1 MIRGV
6 ESTLPPFKIHDTD
19 NVAVALEA
27 ISKGETIFLGSFS
40 LIAQES
46 IDKGHKIAL
55 TNIKTGKNVIKY
67 GFPIGHAITDIKAG
81 EWIHTHNIK
90 TNLGEIL
97 DYEYHPEGR
106 SKPVAV
112 TGETFE
118 GFRRANGRVGVRNEI
133 WIIPTVSCVNR
144 NIQLMAKYAMEKFK
158 QTPNIDGIYEFT
170 HPYGCSQLGE
180 DQLTTQRILADLVN
194 HPNAGG
200 ILVVGLGCEN
210 NNIAEFTKVLGKYDT
225 DRVKFMVAQEVE
237 DEIETGLELIGK
249 LVRYASQF
257 KRVACPVSELVVGLK
272 CGGSDGFSG
281 ITGNPL
287 VGAFSDKLIIHGGS
301 TVLTEVPEMFGA
313 ETILMNRAI
322 NEKVFNKTVNL
333 INDFKQ
339 YYVAYDQPIYENPSP
354 GNKKGGISTLE
365 EKSLGCTQKGGI
377 SEVVD
382 VIGYGDTVKNKGLN
396 LLSSPGNDMVSTT
409 ALAAAGCHIVLF
421 TTGRGTPLGTAV
433 PTIKVATNNDIFKK
447 KANWMDFDAGQLL
460 AGQSMDV
467 VAEDFFE
474 YVIKVASG
482 KLSKSEVMGFRE
494 IAIFKNG
501 VTL

>member
-1 MIRGV
+1 M
-6 ESTLPPFKIHDTD
+6 PPLRIHDKD
-19 NVAVALEA
+19 NVAVAIET
-27 ISKGETIFLGSFS
+27 ISKGENLLLGPFS
-40 LIAQES
+40 LIAQEN

-55 TNIKTGKNVIKY
+55 TNIKIGEHVIKY
-67 GFPIGHAITDIKAG
+67 GFSIGHATVPIKAG
-81 EWIHTHNIK
+81 EWIHAHNIK

-97 DYEYHPEGR
+97 DYEYHPEGC
-106 SKPVAV
+106 SKPLAV
-112 TGETFE
+112 TGKTFA
-118 GFRRANGRVGVRNEI
+118 GFRRPNGQVGVRNEI

-144 NIQLMAKYAMEKFK
+144 NIQLMANYAMEKLK
-158 QTPNIDGIYEFT
+158 GTPNIDGIYEFT

-200 ILVVGLGCEN
+200 VLVVGLGCEN
-210 NNIAEFTKVLGKYDT
+210 NNIPEFIKVLGEYDPQ
-225 DRVKFMVAQEVE
+225 RVKFMVAQEVE
-237 DEIETGLELIGK
+237 DEIESGLELIGE
-249 LVRYASQF
+249 LVKYASEY
-257 KRVACPVSELVVGLK
+257 RREECSVSELVVGLK

-287 VGAFSDKLIIHGGS
+287 VGTFSDKLIAQGGS
-301 TVLTEVPEMFGA
+301 TILTEVPEMFGA

-322 NEKVFNKTVNL
+322 NEQVFGKTVTL
-333 INDFKQ
+333 INDFKK
-339 YYVAYDQPIYENPSP
+339 YFVAYDQPIYENPSP

-365 EKSLGCTQKGGI
+365 EKSLGCTQKGGT

-382 VIGYGDTVKNKGLN
+382 VLSYGDIVKNKGLN

-421 TTGRGTPLGTAV
+421 TTGRGTPLGTTV
-433 PTIKVATNNDIFKK
+433 PTIKVATNSDIFKK

-467 VAEDFFE
+467 VAEEFFD
-474 YVIKVASG
+474 YVIGVASG
-482 KLSKSEVMGFRE
+482 KLTKSEVMGSRE